1 MATNEALRKQ
11 KQEATGEVENANDKV
26 TFVPSVD
33 IGGNDAEITVVAD
46 MPGIDEQ
53 GIDVDL
59 ERDIL
64 TIRGHCTQQAP
75 EGYTLAYKE
84 FESGNFERSFR
95 ITEEI
100 DRDGIDAAVKDGVLT
115 IHLPKAKE
123 AQPRK
128 ISVKAG

>member
-1 MATNEALRKQ
+1 MAKNEALKKQ
-11 KQEATGEVENANDKV
+11 KQPATGEVENANDKV

-33 IGGNDAEITVVAD
+33 IRGNDANITVVAD

-53 GIDVDL
+53 GVDVDL
-59 ERDIL
+59 EGDIL
-64 TIRGHCTQQAP
+64 TIRGRCTQQVP
-75 EGYTLAYKE
+75 DGYTLAYRE

-95 ITEEI
+95 ITEDV
-100 DRDGIDAAVKDGVLT
+100 DRDGIEAAVKDGVLT

-128 ISVKAG
+128 INVKAG